1 MRRIV
6 KSAARTLTE
15 VDENYRFSGLRF
27 ILSRHLPEQPDT
39 LPRSR
44 QPKRDV
50 FSEMARLDPEPRL
63 ASVTAVEPTRLFRLA
78 QAPFY
83 ELMADRPEVATGII
97 RVLTGHLRARV
108 RDLAR
113 LDARA
118 KELEQATHPLSA

>member
-27 ILSRHLPEQPDT
+27 ILSRPLPEQPDT

-50 FSEMARLDPEPRL
+50 FSEMALLDPEPRL

-97 RVLTGHLRARV
+97 RVLTGHLRAR
-108 RDLAR
+108 ATW
-113 LDARA
+113 LDWMPAPRNWNRPP
-118 KELEQATHPLSA
+118 TP

>member
-1 MRRIV
+1 
-6 KSAARTLTE
+6 
-15 VDENYRFSGLRF
+15 
-27 ILSRHLPEQPDT
+27 
-39 LPRSR
+39 
-44 QPKRDV
+44 
-50 FSEMARLDPEPRL
+50 MALLDPEPRL
-63 ASVTAVEPTRLFRLA
+63 ALVTAVEPTRLFRLA

-97 RVLTGHLRARV
+97 RVLTGHLRV